1 MFLKRKVSLWFMIAG
16 FFSAMVLSFGY
27 DVWEREGWRV
37 QKYVCKNTGYRNKFF
52 EKNREKFEELE
63 DFFDMDRDWEFGFF
77 ECNNWYNCYMMG
89 KDRQE
94 IYRVTDQD
102 QEQDIYIGW
111 HDITEEDVE
120 KGRFSEELK
129 VFLDFSQGKSSIQS
143 VILHGDLG
151 FVLYP
156 DLKRYL
162 EVRCITG
169 AEMISF
175 LYAPGEAI
183 EGREGWEIEALDD
196 GWYFS
201 VYEYDAVKRTR

>member
-1 MFLKRKVSLWFMIAG
+1 M
-16 FFSAMVLSFGY
+16 
-27 DVWEREGWRV
+27 
-37 QKYVCKNTGYRNKFF
+37 
-52 EKNREKFEELE
+52 
-63 DFFDMDRDWEFGFF
+63 
-77 ECNNWYNCYMMG
+77 
-89 KDRQE
+89 
-94 IYRVTDQD
+94 
-102 QEQDIYIGW
+102 
-111 HDITEEDVE
+111 E

-143 VILHGDLG
+143 VILHGDLD